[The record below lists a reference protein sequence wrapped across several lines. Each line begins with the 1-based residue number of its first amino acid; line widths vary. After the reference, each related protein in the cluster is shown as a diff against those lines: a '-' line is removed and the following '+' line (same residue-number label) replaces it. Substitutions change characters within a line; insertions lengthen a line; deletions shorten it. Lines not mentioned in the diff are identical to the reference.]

1 MNNDIMEK
9 IGELLSDEE
18 SVRQLSELAQMMMNG
33 SDTTDEPSEQ
43 EEVHE
48 EEIKPDGGGI
58 DIGMIMKIGEIM
70 NAMKSQDK
78 NTQLLLA
85 LKPHLK
91 AEKQNRIDK
100 AIRFLRLSVVM
111 GVIKDSGMLK
121 ELM

>member
-1 MNNDIMEK
+1 MEK